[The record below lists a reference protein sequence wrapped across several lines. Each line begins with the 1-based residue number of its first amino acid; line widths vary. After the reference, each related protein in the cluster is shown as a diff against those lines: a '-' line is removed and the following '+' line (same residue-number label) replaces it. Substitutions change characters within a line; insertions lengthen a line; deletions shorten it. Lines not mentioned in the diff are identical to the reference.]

1 MQDFT
6 LKRIQINEY
15 GALNF
20 FAPIKHPKL
29 KTALELKARE
39 VRILIRLKEDR
50 QAFGL
55 LVERKCNSYPPTSFY
70 LNLSDSSGKFQQIQ
84 IT

>member
-20 FAPIKHPKL
+20 FAPIKDPKL

-39 VRILIRLKEDR
+39 VRILSRLKKIGR
-50 QAFGL
+50 H
-55 LVERKCNSYPPTSFY
+55 LVY
-70 LNLSDSSGKFQQIQ
+70 
-84 IT
+84 

>member
-39 VRILIRLKEDR
+39 VRILSRLKKIGR
-50 QAFGL
+50 H
-55 LVERKCNSYPPTSFY
+55 LVY
-70 LNLSDSSGKFQQIQ
+70 
-84 IT
+84 